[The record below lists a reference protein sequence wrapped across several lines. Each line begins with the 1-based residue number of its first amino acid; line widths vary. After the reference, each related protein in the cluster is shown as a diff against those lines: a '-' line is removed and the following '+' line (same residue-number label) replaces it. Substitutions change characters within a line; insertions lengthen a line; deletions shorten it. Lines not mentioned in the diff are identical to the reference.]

1 MGCSASK
8 ASKVV
13 VPMPTERKENVK
25 SSSQEDIKT
34 QELKIEA
41 ERTTTRQP
49 IQVKQR
55 SEDSLHGSQCS
66 LNSNSDSGRSDRES
80 SARSTRTTDSGLG
93 ELEDV
98 PNIITEQSSLDKQKI
113 LLAEERP
120 PTPELSVEGTKVPR
134 RKSLKEKRVSF
145 SEKQEEVRN
154 RINALSPLGGV
165 TERPQSRGGM
175 AFDVMLCPETG
186 NVKRRPQHLKKLEKR
201 KRKSTRRTKEEI
213 EEKLKNAEE
222 RRKER
227 KQQLQEK
234 AHMMAALEDFA
245 QRQMSKE
252 QMVSS

>member
-13 VPMPTERKENVK
+13 VPMATERKENVK

-120 PTPELSVEGTKVPR
+120 PTPGL
-134 RKSLKEKRVSF
+134 F
-145 SEKQEEVRN
+145 
-154 RINALSPLGGV
+154 AL
-165 TERPQSRGGM
+165 
-175 AFDVMLCPETG
+175 
-186 NVKRRPQHLKKLEKR
+186 
-201 KRKSTRRTKEEI
+201 
-213 EEKLKNAEE
+213 
-222 RRKER
+222 
-227 KQQLQEK
+227 
-234 AHMMAALEDFA
+234 DF
-245 QRQMSKE
+245 R
-252 QMVSS
+252 